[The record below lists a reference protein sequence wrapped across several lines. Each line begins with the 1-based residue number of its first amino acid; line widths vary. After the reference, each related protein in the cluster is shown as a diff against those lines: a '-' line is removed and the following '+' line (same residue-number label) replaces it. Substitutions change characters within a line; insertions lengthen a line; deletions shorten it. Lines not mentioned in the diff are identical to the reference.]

1 MRISTDA
8 LFLGAWARTAHTA
21 SQVLDVG
28 TGTGILSLMLA
39 QTYPSAMVTA
49 IDINDEA
56 VCTAQDNF
64 SRSPYSDRLTALSC
78 DITAPELALPPRHY
92 DLIVSNPPYYDG
104 LQPATASL
112 RQARHMVEGFAP
124 HLLFRYLESLVAPEP
139 TICLVTPIE
148 ALPLLRRE
156 AVLHRYNLTRLC
168 WLHHHVGQLAIRI
181 LTQWH
186 RSETPSAPC
195 LSERLAIRTA
205 QQRYTVEACDLLRP
219 YLLDEYL
226 D

>member
-1 MRISTDA
+1 MA
-8 LFLGAWARTAHTA
+8 L
-21 SQVLDVG
+21 
-28 TGTGILSLMLA
+28 
-39 QTYPSAMVTA
+39 
-49 IDINDEA
+49 
-56 VCTAQDNF
+56 DNE
-64 SRSPYSDRLTALSC
+64 RVD
-78 DITAPELALPPRHY
+78 LALPLRHY

-112 RQARHMVEGFAP
+112 RQARHTGEGFAP

-139 TICLVTPIE
+139 TLCLVTPVE

-168 WLHHHVGQLAIRI
+168 GLHHHVGQPAIRI

-195 LSERLAIRTA
+195 LSERLAIRTV
-205 QQRYTVEACDLLRP
+205 QQRYTDEACDLLRP